1 MTSDELLQLLEAVTG
16 LSRAEILAGAPI
28 DDAARERAD
37 ALMARRAAGEPLQ
50 YVTGVAGFRRLELA
64 VGPGVLVPRP
74 ETELVAGRALEL
86 LPEGGTLVDVGTGSG
101 AIALA
106 VADERPD
113 AKVIATEVSPAAL
126 GWARRN
132 RDALGLDFEL
142 IACDLLSGLPA
153 RLEGQIDVIVSNPP
167 YVAETEREVLPTEV
181 VDHEPE
187 FALFAGRDGLAVITR
202 VAAVGQRWLRPGAWL
217 VLEIGETQGQRV
229 SSLLDELGYVDV
241 CIDSD
246 LAGRDRI
253 AEGRT
258 PA

>member
-1 MTSDELLQLLEAVTG
+1 MTSNEILQLLETVTG

-28 DDAARERAD
+28 DDDARQRAD
-37 ALMARRAAGEPLQ
+37 ALMARRVAGEPLQ
-50 YVTGVAGFRRLELA
+50 YITGVAGFRRLELA
-64 VGPGVLVPRP
+64 IGPGVLVPRP
-74 ETELVAGRALEL
+74 ETELVAGRALEH
-86 LPEGGTLVDVGTGSG
+86 LPKGGTLVDVGTGSG

-106 VADERPD
+106 AVDERPD
-113 AKVIATEVSPAAL
+113 ATVIATEVSPAAL

-142 IACDLLSGLPA
+142 IVCDLLSGLPS
-153 RLEGQIDVIVSNPP
+153 RLQGQIDVVVSNPP
-167 YVAETEREVLPTEV
+167 YVAETERDLLPPEV

-187 FALFAGRDGLAVITR
+187 FALFAGRDGLAVSSR
-202 VAAVGQRWLRPGAWL
+202 VAAAAREWLRPGAWL
-217 VLEIGETQGQRV
+217 VLEIGETQGGRV
-229 SSLLDELGYVDV
+229 SSLLDKLGYVDV
-241 CIDSD
+241 SIDPD